1 MGKEHCPIT
10 ILAVDKVVYSHIELE
25 PREERLMF
33 LWLLLSPP
41 AQETDPTPK
50 IQQHTWSRA
59 AQLASWHLSPSTT
72 VSTWGWWKPETLSSQ
87 RWVITCSSKQR
98 VKLALRTVF
107 ETGLE
112 RICHLLQTSQQISSR
127 AGIRTWVC
135 LILRVRL
142 CSLDPTLYR
151 MWAQSCV

>member
-1 MGKEHCPIT
+1 MQRKNGLWMDESLKKSLISNSSCMEKN
-10 ILAVDKVVYSHIELE
+10 ANYA
-25 PREERLMF
+25 R

-87 RWVITCSSKQR
+87 RWVITCSSEQR